1 MSVARHSTLD
11 CAGSSQECG
20 EREASGGGES
30 DLWLTWSDILKNWD
44 KRKTGNIKVRGRLS

>member
-1 MSVARHSTLD
+1 MTFANSETFNAY
-11 CAGSSQECG
+11 AGSSQECG
-20 EREASGGGES
+20 EASGGGES